1 MKEETKGGLL
11 QALRHTVILDYK
23 KKSKPSRH
31 MMDGITGS
39 PKNVVF
45 LWHIVNNFNKCLCI
59 EAKREYFEDDEE
71 DILL

>member
-1 MKEETKGGLL
+1 
-11 QALRHTVILDYK
+11 
-23 KKSKPSRH
+23 